1 MQNCKPVTPKNDGG
15 HLSEVAVYESFQPR
29 EFDWEI
35 LVFLLEGRLWKVV
48 ANPGRGGG
56 TLGIYVWGCASGT
69 LEPLTY
75 TRASSAGFCYPIL
88 E

>member
-1 MQNCKPVTPKNDGG
+1 MVTYGD
-15 HLSEVAVYESFQPR
+15 HLPEVAVYESFQPR

-35 LVFLLEGRLWKVV
+35 LVFLLEGRLWEVV
-48 ANPGRGGG
+48 ANSPGGEG
-56 TLGIYVWGCASGT
+56 TLGISVWGCAAGT

-75 TRASSAGFCYPIL
+75 TRASSAEFCYPIL

>member
-56 TLGIYVWGCASGT
+56 YVRNFCVGMCLWDPRTLNLYQS
-69 LEPLTY
+69 
-75 TRASSAGFCYPIL
+75 
-88 E
+88 

>member
-1 MQNCKPVTPKNDGG
+1 MQNCKTVTPKNDGG

-48 ANPGRGGG
+48 ANLGRGGG
-56 TLGIYVWGCASGT
+56 YVRNFCVGMCLWDPRTLNLYQS
-69 LEPLTY
+69 
-75 TRASSAGFCYPIL
+75 
-88 E
+88 

>member
-1 MQNCKPVTPKNDGG
+1 MQNCKTVTPKNDGG

-56 TLGIYVWGCASGT
+56 GYVRNFCVGMCLWDPRTLNLYQS
-69 LEPLTY
+69 
-75 TRASSAGFCYPIL
+75 
-88 E
+88 

>member
-1 MQNCKPVTPKNDGG
+1 MKNSKTVTQKNDGG
-15 HLSEVAVYESFQPR
+15 HLPEVAVYESFQPR

-35 LVFLLEGRLWKVV
+35 LVLMLEGRLWEVV
-48 ANPGRGGG
+48 ANPGGGG
-56 TLGIYVWGCASGT
+56 VTLGISVWRCAAGT

-75 TRASSAGFCYPIL
+75 NRASSAEFCYPIL